1 MLHRT
6 AANRAAYN
14 ERGNAFVLIGSED
27 SGVTFSA
34 LILVDGVST
43 VVYFHVLNLFHE
55 LVVSLDDLCAC
66 HFLSEKIMKV
76 ITMIANRP
84 IITTATIADA
94 QSGAETI
101 HHGQEIIPKSFRM
114 AATADKRIRIA
125 ATMLSYF
132 FEIDFFI
139 LESI

>member
-1 MLHRT
+1 MSVMLHRT

-14 ERGNAFVLIGSED
+14 ESGNAFVLIGSED

-66 HFLSEKIMKV
+66 HFLSERIMKV

-84 IITTATIADA
+84 IITTAAIADA
-94 QSGAETI
+94 RERGRNDPPWPGDHSEEFQNGGDRRQENRSGDNDAEC
-101 HHGQEIIPKSFRM
+101 F
-114 AATADKRIRIA
+114 
-125 ATMLSYF
+125 L
-132 FEIDFFI
+132 
-139 LESI
+139 